1 MGTPGYK
8 AFISY
13 SHRDERWARWLQR
26 SLESYRVPKR
36 LAGRQ
41 TPFGPIPTRLRPV
54 FRDRE
59 DLSSASDLSSQI
71 KKELARSE
79 TLVVICSPSAAKS
92 PWVNEEIRFFRQ
104 LGRGDRIFSLIVAG
118 DPHAADGEEACFPP
132 AELESTDGSRHEP
145 LAADVRQYADG
156 KRLALLKIVAAILGV
171 RLDELRQRDAQRRFR
186 RNASALAAAVLVISI
201 IAWLAYSQITT
212 RAAAE
217 VQLANTEVLLRFMLG
232 DLERLDPI
240 PGVERISPSDEEQTK
255 RRADLGLVE
264 LDDET
269 LMQRTLDWRKDGQS
283 LQWQG
288 QSQAALER
296 FLDSRAAIVE
306 LYQRDSKDRRR
317 LFELAQ
323 AEYYVGEVRVE
334 RGELD
339 LAHQHWTQY
348 GALARRLVNLEPNNP
363 RYIME
368 LSYTLMNIG
377 ALEQQRA
384 VPDTSKTL
392 EAIQAAV
399 QYNQMA
405 LVLDPG
411 NVEYRDSLMNQLA
424 WLADAWREKCALGNA
439 LQSRQQS
446 VDLHREAVAED
457 ANDPRQKKG
466 LASTLS
472 GLAGMQEEI
481 GLNQGAIR
489 SWQEVVHIL
498 RQLHQAEPSN
508 ADIEWEMLRREA
520 RMARLLLVTGDFD
533 HASEIIGRL
542 APRISVLAVQDSDR
556 DQLQKVQAAR
566 FELDL
571 ARLTLESG
579 ETERGRQM
587 LKDATAQLAE
597 LVRTRPGFRASLEGL
612 VMAAFLYWEQYGSMP
627 DIDLGG
633 LLGSYLADPGAIENC
648 SDADLAARMAVMN
661 GDMAAAQRL
670 SRYVLAEGYFEAD
683 FVAFCRRHT
692 ICDLP

>member
-1 MGTPGYK
+1 MGAPGYK

-26 SLESYRVPKR
+26 ALESYRIPPR

-41 TPFGPIPTRLRPV
+41 TPFGPIPARLRPV

-59 DLSSASDLSSQI
+59 DLSSASDLSTQI
-71 KKELARSE
+71 KEELSRSE

-92 PWVNEEIRFFRQ
+92 RWVNEEIRYFRQ
-104 LGRGDRIFSLIVAG
+104 LGRGDRIFPLVVAG
-118 DPHAADGEEACFPP
+118 DPHARDGEEACFPP
-132 AELESTDGSRHEP
+132 AQLESASGVRHEP
-145 LAADVRQYADG
+145 LAADVRRHADG
-156 KRLALLKIVAAILGV
+156 KRLALLKIIAAILGV
-171 RLDELRQRDAQRRFR
+171 RLDELRQRDAQRRVR
-186 RNASALAAAVLVISI
+186 RLAIALAAAVLVTSI
-201 IAWLAYSQITT
+201 IAWLTYSQIKT

-240 PGVERISPSDEEQTK
+240 PGVERISPSDEEQQR
-255 RRADLGLVE
+255 RRADLGLAD

-269 LMQRTLDWRKDGQS
+269 LMQQTLAWRKEGQE

-306 LYQRDSKDRRR
+306 LYQRDSKDRRL

-323 AEYYVGEVRVE
+323 AEYYVGEAHVE

-339 LAHQHWTQY
+339 RAHQHWTQY
-348 GALARRLVNLEPNNP
+348 GALARRLVNSEPNNP

-405 LVLDPG
+405 LVLDP
-411 NVEYRDSLMNQLA
+411 NNLEYRDSLMNQLA
-424 WLADAWREKCALGNA
+424 WLADAWREKCALGKA
-439 LQSRQQS
+439 LESRQQS
-446 VDLHREAVAED
+446 VELHREALAG
-457 ANDPRQKKG
+457 DPDDSRRQKG

-472 GLAGMQEEI
+472 GLAGMQQEI
-481 GLNQGAIR
+481 GLNRAAVG
-489 SWQEVVHIL
+489 SWREVVQIL
-498 RQLHQAEPSN
+498 GQLHQAEPAN
-508 ADIEWEMLRREA
+508 ADIEWEMLYREA
-520 RMARLLLVTGDFD
+520 RMARLLLATGLFEQ
-533 HASEIIGRL
+533 ASEIIARL
-542 APRISVLAVQDSDR
+542 APRITVLAGQETGR
-556 DQLQKVQAAR
+556 DQLHKVQAVH
-566 FELDL
+566 FELDQ
-571 ARLTLESG
+571 ARLALEYG
-579 ETERGRQM
+579 ETERGRH
-587 LKDATAQLAE
+587 LLREATLRMAE
-597 LVRTRPGFRASLEGL
+597 LVRGRPGFRPSLEGL
-612 VMAAFLYWEQYGSMP
+612 VMASFLYWEQHGAKP
-627 DIDLGG
+627 DIDLEG
-633 LLGSYLADPGAIENC
+633 LLGDYLAEPEAIENC
-648 SDADLAARMAVMN
+648 FDADLAARMAVMD
-661 GDMAAAQRL
+661 GDLSTARSL
-670 SRYVLAEGYFEAD
+670 SRYVLGKGYFEAD
-683 FVAFCRRHT
+683 FVAFCRRHAT
-692 ICDLP
+692 CDLR